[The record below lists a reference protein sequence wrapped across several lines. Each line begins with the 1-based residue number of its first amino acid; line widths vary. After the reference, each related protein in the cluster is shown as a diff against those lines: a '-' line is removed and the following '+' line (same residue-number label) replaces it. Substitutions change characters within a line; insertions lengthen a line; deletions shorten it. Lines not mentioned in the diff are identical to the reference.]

1 MPIEKLKEQL
11 ERNKEALKKAVND
24 VEISVDESK
33 TIIDF
38 PTFVIIAVIWLLIL
52 LFAFKDFTEGH
63 I

>member
-11 ERNKEALKKAVND
+11 EENKEALKKAVND
-24 VEISVDESK
+24 VETAKEESK

-38 PTFVIIAVIWLLIL
+38 STFVIIAVIWLLL
-52 LFAFKDFTEGH
+52 WLFVFKDFTEGH

>member
-11 ERNKEALKKAVND
+11 EENKEALKKAVRD
-24 VEISVDESK
+24 VETAKEESK

-38 PTFVIIAVIWLLIL
+38 STFVIIAVIWLMLL
-52 LFAFKDFTEGH
+52 LFTFKDITVGH